1 MLPIRAASVL
11 TRAVYGLGRSALA
24 ATRLQAHHLGM
35 RPKVILH
42 NAVSADGRTTGL
54 APNFGLFYQLARH
67 WDEDLTL
74 AGSDTILAA
83 LRQAPEP
90 PSQAPLDPSRRGR
103 LAVIDSRGRIKD
115 WRRVKMWP
123 FWSAFVSICAGSTPR
138 EHRDYLRYQDVE
150 DLTAGEERVD
160 LSLALQEIAT
170 RYGAATVR
178 VESGGTLN
186 GALLRQALVD
196 EVSLLLHPVLVG
208 GMSPHTIY
216 RTLDFAANTPIEMK
230 LRDCQMLDGA
240 YAWLRYD
247 VVR

>member
-1 MLPIRAASVL
+1 
-11 TRAVYGLGRSALA
+11 
-24 ATRLQAHHLGM
+24 M

-54 APNFGLFYQLARH
+54 HPNLGLFYELAGAWH
-67 WDEDLTL
+67 EDVTL

-83 LRQAPEP
+83 LRRPVEAAPHVP
-90 PSQAPLDPSRRGR
+90 GSAARGR

-115 WRRVKMWP
+115 WRSIKTWP
-123 FWSAFVSICAGSTPR
+123 LWSAHVSICASTTPR
-138 EHRDYLRYQDVE
+138 QHFDYLRYQEVD
-150 DLTAGEERVD
+150 DLTAGDRQVD
-160 LSLALQEIAT
+160 LALALQELAD

-186 GALLRQALVD
+186 GALLNQDLVD

-208 GMSPHTIY
+208 GMSPHTVY
-216 RTLDFAANTPIEMK
+216 RTTEFVRTAPVEMV
-230 LRDCQMLDGA
+230 LRDCEMLDSG